1 VFALNLSQAELVLY
15 FQFIQQF
22 QIKLYDLS
30 WPKMKNNDGQMQ
42 MKTNPPLEKKK
53 NVLFSLEMGAVRFS
67 SAFLPT
73 RPDVCCPS

>member
-1 VFALNLSQAELVLY
+1 
-15 FQFIQQF
+15 
-22 QIKLYDLS
+22 
-30 WPKMKNNDGQMQ
+30 MKNNNGQMQ
-42 MKTNPPLEKKK
+42 MKTNPPLENK